1 MKYITLIIGL
11 LVVGCGEVENGAY
24 KHRPK
29 KADKNES
36 TPPTN
41 TNKVNGPRVHPDG
54 DVDLL
59 VKELTPEE
67 KKVVGEYEL
76 VDAEGNTF
84 KLVFLENRK
93 VENYMNGEKFFE
105 GTWKIV
111 GKEVHTETSGGNTFG
126 KSEIWVSK
134 IEPNGDLAWIA
145 KFKDGKRKDYSKE
158 EQVVLK
164 KKK

>member
-1 MKYITLIIGL
+1 MKNLITILIL
-11 LVVGCGEVENGAY
+11 FVAVGCATAPTVKSIVGSYE
-24 KHRPK
+24 K
-29 KADKNES
+29 KFD
-36 TPPTN
+36 
-41 TNKVNGPRVHPDG
+41 DG
-54 DVDLL
+54 DTY
-59 VKELTPEE
+59 K
-67 KKVVGEYEL
+67 
-76 VDAEGNTF
+76 N
-84 KLVFLENRK
+84 VFLENRK
-93 VENYMNGEKFFE
+93 VENHMNGEKFFE

-145 KFKDGKRKDYSKE
+145 KIKDGKRKDYSKE